1 MDGRRQLR
9 RYVPELSKGGVQDLP
24 QENLH
29 RFAFKMATGL
39 DKTLVMAMVIVWPY
53 FHKKKVQDP
62 ELSTNFLIVAPNVIV
77 YQRL

>member
-1 MDGRRQLR
+1 VDGRRQLR
-9 RYVPELSKGGVQDLP
+9 RYVPELSKEGVQDLP
-24 QENLH
+24 QENLR